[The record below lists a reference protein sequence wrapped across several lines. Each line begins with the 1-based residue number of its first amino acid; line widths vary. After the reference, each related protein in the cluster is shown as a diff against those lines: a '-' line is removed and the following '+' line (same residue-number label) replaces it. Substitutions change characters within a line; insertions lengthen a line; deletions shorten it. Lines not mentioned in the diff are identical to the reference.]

1 MALSIWSNI
10 GGMAA
15 CWFPL
20 RARSFTQIGRPTEIA
35 AARDGLRLG
44 TSGLRALLAA
54 EDAAL
59 QRLIRRA
66 CIDTGQG
73 PRAGGR
79 LAISRGSGRKPYTI
93 QIMPLRSCHAN
104 FFNRPPAALVLIV
117 DAERAAHLP
126 PEDLQKLFD
135 LTPAEAQVAILV
147 LRGHGLQ
154 SVADELRVTLSTART
169 HLQRV
174 FEKTGTH
181 RQAELVRML
190 IELETTNMPD
200 RLEGAAE

>member
-1 MALSIWSNI
+1 MALSIWSNS

-20 RARSFTQIGRPTEIA
+20 RGQVLYANRAANEIA
-35 AARDGLRLG
+35 AALDGLRLG
-44 TSGLRALLAA
+44 TSGLRALLSA

-59 QRLIRRA
+59 QRLIRQA

-73 PRAGGR
+73 PRVGGR

-93 QIMPLRSCHAN
+93 QVMPLRPSHAN

-126 PEDLQKLFD
+126 PAAFH
-135 LTPAEAQVAILV
+135 IFR
-147 LRGHGLQ
+147 LRGDVDSGQSPGSGLDREPVSRHVPFRHVC
-154 SVADELRVTLSTART
+154 SVPFNRGICVKLR
-169 HLQRV
+169 
-174 FEKTGTH
+174 
-181 RQAELVRML
+181 
-190 IELETTNMPD
+190 
-200 RLEGAAE
+200 